1 VSDPAP
7 FGSPGELRFR
17 ALVDRCPLG
26 VWNLSADGR
35 TLYAN
40 DALRALLEL
49 DPNADLGATDLT
61 RFFSD
66 ADLSRLAVLRAGT
79 VRVGL
84 RGARGTKRQVLCA
97 VSEVVD
103 ADAAHA
109 TLRTF
114 VDVTDLWR
122 EHERS
127 QRAEK
132 LEAIGRLAGGIA
144 HDFNNLLMVMY
155 TCAGL
160 LERHLPPGPVA
171 RSYLE
176 QIESAVKRGAELTRQ
191 VLAFAKQDTAA
202 PTSVDVNEVV
212 RSLVQMLAR
221 VIGDQIEVRANVD
234 RSLHTVLA
242 NRGQLEQVL
251 MNLAL
256 NARDAMPTGG
266 KLVISTANVELAGD
280 DARDLDVSPGD
291 YVLMAVADTG
301 HGMDAETK
309 SRVFEPFFTTK
320 AGGTGLGLATS
331 FGIVRQSGGAITVE
345 STPGGGSAFS
355 VWLPVF
361 RGPHPEA
368 RPSLAPRAPRIGKET
383 VLLVDD
389 EETIRRPLAEFL
401 RLHGFTVL
409 EAKNGVE
416 ALDHAER
423 YEGPIHALVTDVVMP
438 KMGGRPLA
446 DALRAARP
454 EMRVLYLSG
463 HSDSTIGR
471 RGALEP
477 GVAVLQKPFPPAALV
492 SRIHDV
498 IAGEASG
505 PDT

>member
-1 VSDPAP
+1 MPL
-7 FGSPGELRFR
+7 GSPTESRFR
-17 ALVDRCPLG
+17 ALVDGCPLG
-26 VWNLSADGR
+26 VWNLGSNGQ
-35 TLYAN
+35 TVYVN

-49 DPNADLGATDLT
+49 DAEADLAAADLT
-61 RFFSD
+61 RFFSEG
-66 ADLSRLAVLRAGT
+66 DLARLAVLRAGT

-103 ADAAHA
+103 GSAAPG

-144 HDFNNLLMVMY
+144 HDFNNLLMVVY

-160 LERHLPPGPVA
+160 LDRHLPPGPVA

-191 VLAFAKQDTAA
+191 VLAFAKQDTAS

-221 VIGDQIEVRANVD
+221 VIGDQIEVRANAD
-234 RSLHTVLA
+234 RSLHPVLA

-266 KLVISTANVELAGD
+266 KLVISTANVELSGE
-280 DARDLDVSPGD
+280 DARELDVPPGD
-291 YVLMAVADTG
+291 YVLMAVSDTG
-301 HGMDAETK
+301 HGMDADTK
-309 SRVFEPFFTTK
+309 GRVFEPFFTTK

-345 STPGGGSAFS
+345 SAPGTGSSFS

-361 RGPHPEA
+361 RGPHAEP
-368 RPSLAPRAPRIGKET
+368 PPVYAPRAPRVGKET

-389 EETIRRPLAEFL
+389 EEAIRRPLAEFL

-416 ALDHAER
+416 ALEHAER
-423 YEGPIHALVTDVVMP
+423 HEGAIHALVTDVVMP

-454 EMRVLYLSG
+454 DLRVLYLSG

-498 IAGEASG
+498 IAGEPGA
-505 PDT
+505 PEH